1 MQAMIKRRHAIEPT
15 IGQMK
20 MDGKLS
26 RYPFKDALGDA
37 LHAVMCGADH
47 NMKSR

>member
-1 MQAMIKRRHAIEPT
+1 MQVMIKPRSAIDPT
-15 IGQMK
+15 IGHMK
-20 MDGKLS
+20 MNGKLS
-26 RYPFKDALGDA
+26 RYPFKGTLGDA